1 MKTLLWIHPMVKQY
15 NNLKLKEGVIE
26 IPREVN
32 SLQQIFDLV
41 ENEPYRLGLMYH
53 QTSTKQIP
61 FNARPKMTNPRD
73 ERKKLKASEDENA
86 SEQKKTLDASSKLIV
101 SEESRNKYPYF
112 SSDLIRL
119 IENSAVKELDLLTC
133 DMVALEQSIEGCLIR
148 YSLDKTGN
156 ANGDSTNWIMESNNE
171 NVKEVYFKDTT
182 GFTEVLNSPVAYY
195 TVTDTTVTLA
205 NDIKVEYQSNKIK
218 AVTAVTAVT
227 TGFENISTTS
237 ATDATILFELSSN
250 QVLDCNNKTIT
261 LTGIISS
268 FDGLFTSSATETNN
282 PTIKNLNVVCDDS
295 GSITV
300 MSMLLGGTTG
310 NIILENVTVTASN
323 ITISGGGGLIGNSSA
338 SRQITVKNCSTDVT
352 IGNSAGGICGSNAGV
367 SGSCVVTNCLT
378 TGGIG
383 DFAGGICGSKAGW
396 GDGSCVVTN
405 CLTTGGIG
413 DFAGGICGS
422 KAGWCDG
429 SCVVTNCLTTGGI
442 GDFAGGI
449 CGRGAGGHWL
459 VCSNKLLN
467 YWGDLCVRRGDLW
480 E

>member
-73 ERKKLKASEDENA
+73 ERKASLDA
-86 SEQKKTLDASSKLIV
+86 SEQKTSLDSSEQKTSLDASSKLIV

-119 IENSAVKELDLLTC
+119 IENSVVKELDLLTC
-133 DMVALEQSIEGCLIR
+133 DMVALEQSIDGCLIR

-182 GFTEVLNSPVAYY
+182 GFTEVLNSHVAYF
-195 TVTDTTVTLA
+195 TQTDTTVTLA
-205 NDIKVEYQSNKIK
+205 NNIKVSYNNTNKI
-218 AVTAVTAVT
+218 TAVTA
-227 TGFENISTTS
+227 GFTNIDSSIT
-237 ATDATILFELSSN
+237 TDATILFKLTDN
-250 QVLDCNNKTIT
+250 QVLDCQGNTIT
-261 LTGIISS
+261 LTGITSS
-268 FDGLFTSSATETNN
+268 FDGLFTSSATGGNK
-282 PTIKNLNVVCDDS
+282 PTIKNLIVKCENTANVK
-295 GSITV
+295 
-300 MSMLLGGTTG
+300 SMLLGGRTG

-323 ITISGGGGLIGNSSA
+323 ITISGGGLIGASSA
-338 SRQITVKNCSTDVT
+338 PRQITVKNCSTDVT
-352 IGNSAGGICGSNAGV
+352 IGPNAGGICGLYAGYFGSCVVTNCLTTGGIGNNAGGICGAGAGIA
-367 SGSCVVTNCLT
+367 GSCVVTNCLT

-383 DFAGGICGSKAGW
+383 DNAGGICGELAG
-396 GDGSCVVTN
+396 GAGSCVVTN
-405 CLTTGGIG
+405 CLTTGGI
-413 DFAGGICGS
+413 DDNAGGICG
-422 KAGWCDG
+422 G
-429 SCVVTNCLTTGGI
+429 
-442 GDFAGGI
+442 
-449 CGRGAGGHWL
+449 
-459 VCSNKLLN
+459 
-467 YWGDLCVRRGDLW
+467 
-480 E
+480 